1 MWNHYLDVGDEV
13 GVGGDGVLD
22 VPLTQV
28 PDLAAVVLTGGD
40 DVVTIRG
47 PVSSRH
53 PLEIIIIIIIITI
66 IIITCPDSRA

>member
-28 PDLAAVVLTGGD
+28 PDLAAVVLVYRTGY
-40 DVVTIRG
+40 
-47 PVSSRH
+47 
-53 PLEIIIIIIIITI
+53 
-66 IIITCPDSRA
+66 